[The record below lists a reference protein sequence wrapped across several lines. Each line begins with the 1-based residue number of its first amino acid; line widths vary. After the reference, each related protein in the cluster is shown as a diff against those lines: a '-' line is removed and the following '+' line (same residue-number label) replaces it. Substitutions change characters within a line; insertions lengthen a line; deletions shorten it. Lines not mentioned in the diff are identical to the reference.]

1 LGHRV
6 EELVRRVQILHRLG
20 EVYDLT
26 GLDAKAVHVFL
37 EAEEISRRLYGKTGY
52 SMLSGRAGRKF
63 LKVLIRLAATQY
75 ARSPATFSWA
85 KVTAED
91 VHRRRIRR
99 RAALPAERT
108 GILIDEALLER
119 HLRGDSG
126 RGDLKRSQ
134 AVLCGERAELAALA
148 APRIVRLEYLLERA
162 KGAMLLSRKL
172 KDDEG
177 ASMAHARAALLDMEL
192 VTDIVSKGPERCLA
206 RLEKNIVVA
215 RLQGLPDDR
224 AKVALVQSG
233 FRADQLMDLV
243 DLEGDAAASTIS
255 WRGPIV
261 P

>member
-1 LGHRV
+1 
-6 EELVRRVQILHRLG
+6 
-20 EVYDLT
+20 
-26 GLDAKAVHVFL
+26 
-37 EAEEISRRLYGKTGY
+37 
-52 SMLSGRAGRKF
+52 
-63 LKVLIRLAATQY
+63 
-75 ARSPATFSWA
+75 
-85 KVTAED
+85 VTAED

-162 KGAMLLSRKL
+162 KGATLLSK
-172 KDDEG
+172 KTGDNETS
-177 ASMAHARAALLDMEL
+177 AMNHARAALLDMEL
-192 VTDIVSKGPERCLA
+192 VTDIVSKGPERSLA
-206 RLEKNIVVA
+206 RLEKNIVMA
-215 RLQGLPDDR
+215 RLQGMSDDR
-224 AKVALVQSG
+224 ARSALVQSG

-243 DLEGDAAASTIS
+243 DVDVNIVSSNTP
-255 WRGPIV
+255 WRGPVV